1 MDWPSGGG
9 GGSSP
14 DGLLKRA
21 TQEAEKGNYDA
32 QVSAYLQDLLG
43 DYNNRDEEK
52 IQQHLETITG
62 ALTSEGIVNCILSF
76 GGSIK
81 RHTYID
87 GFSDIDV
94 LAEINDS
101 TLNDKTPSQ
110 FLEYFAQRLRD
121 RFPDTNVRV
130 GQLAVTVTFSDGH
143 EIQILPA
150 ITTSTGVRIPAGK
163 GNQWSNVVHPEKF
176 AEKLTE
182 VNRANNNRVV
192 PVIKLLK
199 GINSTLPEDSQ
210 LSGYHIESIAINA
223 FKNYSNGRNHK
234 EMLMHLTQY
243 ASEAVLEP
251 IKDKT
256 GQSINVDDKLGQSG
270 SLERQR
276 ASMQFKRFYNKMKLA
291 DSLIS
296 VRRWKELFGDES

>member
-1 MDWPSGGG
+1 MGGGGGPSIGWPAGG

-14 DGLLKRA
+14 DDLLKRA

-32 QVSAYLQDLLG
+32 QVSAYIQDLLG
-43 DYNNRDEEK
+43 DYNNRDQEK
-52 IQQHLETITG
+52 IQQHLETITDS
-62 ALTSEGIVNCILSF
+62 LTSEGIVNCSLSF

-87 GFSDIDV
+87 GFSDIDA

-121 RFPDTNVRV
+121 RLPNTNVRV
-130 GQLAVTVTFSDGH
+130 GKLAVTVTFDGH

-150 ITTSTGVRIPAGK
+150 ITTSTGVRIAADK

-192 PVIKLLK
+192 PV
-199 GINSTLPEDSQ
+199 N
-210 LSGYHIESIAINA
+210 
-223 FKNYSNGRNHK
+223 
-234 EMLMHLTQY
+234 
-243 ASEAVLEP
+243 
-251 IKDKT
+251 KT
-256 GQSINVDDKLGQSG
+256 
-270 SLERQR
+270 
-276 ASMQFKRFYNKMKLA
+276 FKRYQFNA
-291 DSLIS
+291 A
-296 VRRWKELFGDES
+296 